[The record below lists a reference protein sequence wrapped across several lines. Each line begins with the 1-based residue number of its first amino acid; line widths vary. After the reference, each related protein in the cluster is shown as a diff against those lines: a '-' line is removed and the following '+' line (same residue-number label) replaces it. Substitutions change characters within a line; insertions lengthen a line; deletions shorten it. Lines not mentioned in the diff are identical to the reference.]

1 MKKICVQELVIL
13 ECVTTLYSKQ
23 LLISTSIVSFVEYSV
38 ASQDSCRSRIYQ
50 ILRGCSLGNAQAV
63 DGKSQY

>member
-13 ECVTTLYSKQ
+13 ECVTTLYFKR

-50 ILRGCSLGNAQAV
+50 ILRGYSLGNAQAV